1 MPAPVGRRRC
11 RRCRH
16 CLPLPPMMKCPMA
29 QRGPGWWWRA
39 TCAPH
44 AGKTMTAA
52 AWRSGSGPV
61 VALRVLW
68 LGPPAA
74 PMQMHCALRP
84 GTTSALDAHRRP
96 PSVRRR
102 PATSCP
108 TPVRF
113 ARDRRRRGRG
123 RHRVNAPCTNAKAHC
138 GKGREVGRQEEGA
151 RQGPLSDHL
160 GCRSN
165 GAAPAWQDQWV
176 TPTRP
181 EGRAGDSAALLV
193 AQHRRLGDGRRA

>member
-11 RRCRH
+11 RRCQ
-16 CLPLPPMMKCPMA
+16 PLPPVLKCPMA

-68 LGPPAA
+68 PGPPAA
-74 PMQMHCALRP
+74 LMQMHCALRP
-84 GTTSALDAHRRP
+84 GTMSALDANMRP
-96 PSVRRR
+96 HSVRRR
-102 PATSCP
+102 PAKSCP
-108 TPVRF
+108 TLARI
-113 ARDRRRRGRG
+113 ARDQRLRLRG

-160 GCRSN
+160 GCRSS
-165 GAAPAWQDQWV
+165 GAAPAWQDQSV

-181 EGRAGDSAALLV
+181 EGRAGGSAALLV
-193 AQHRRLGDGRRA
+193 AQHRRFGDGRRT